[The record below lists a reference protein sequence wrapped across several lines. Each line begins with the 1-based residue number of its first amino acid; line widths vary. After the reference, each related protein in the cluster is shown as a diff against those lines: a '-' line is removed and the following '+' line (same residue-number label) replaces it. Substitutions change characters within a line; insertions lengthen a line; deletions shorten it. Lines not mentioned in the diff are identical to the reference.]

1 MKKRFF
7 YIAFV
12 FLLSTLSLSIAQEVH
27 YTNQITVAWDPVTLL
42 TDGSPIPAGDV
53 ITYEIFKGDEL
64 IGETAEIQYTVTFD
78 QEGEYR
84 VGVRT
89 KRQVASTGDIIYSE
103 INYSDQNGDS
113 TPDPFVV
120 RFIKP
125 VQMAKNLRLQ

>member
-12 FLLSTLSLSIAQEVH
+12 LLLFMLSMSIAQEIQ
-27 YTNQITVAWDPVTLL
+27 YTNQITIAWDPMTSLA
-42 TDGSPIPAGDV
+42 DGSPIPAKDV
-53 ITYEIFKGDEL
+53 IIYEIFKGDQL
-64 IGETAEIQYTVTFD
+64 IGETSELQYTVTFD

-89 KRQVASTGDIIYSE
+89 KRQVASTGDIVYSE

-113 TPDPFVV
+113 TPNPFVV
-120 RFIKP
+120 RFLIP
-125 VQMAKNLRLQ
+125 VQTVANLRSQ

>member
-7 YIAFV
+7 FIAFV
-12 FLLSTLSLSIAQEVH
+12 LLLSLLSVSIAQEVQ
-27 YTNQITVAWDPVTLL
+27 YTNQITIAWDPVTQL

-53 ITYEIFKGDEL
+53 ITYEIFKADEL
-64 IGETAEIQYTVTFD
+64 IGETAELQYTVTFD
-78 QEGEYR
+78 QEGEYK

-89 KRQVASTGDIIYSE
+89 KRQVASTGDIVYSE
-103 INYSDQNGDS
+103 INYSDQNGES
-113 TPDPFVV
+113 TPNPFVV